1 MIDRFREK
9 LSSLLLFVGMSASG
23 NDAPGTTKVGNKEFK
38 NTVKYV
44 LVTGGVMSGLGKG
57 VIASSTG
64 RLLRSFGLRVT
75 AIKIDPYIN
84 IDAGTMSPFEHGEV
98 FVLDDGGEA
107 DLDLGNY
114 ERFLDIKLTRDNNIT
129 TGKIYDRVI
138 QKERKGEYL
147 GKTVQV
153 VPHISNE
160 IQEWVLRVAHTPTD
174 GLSGAPDVC
183 VIELGGTVGDIESM
197 PFIEAMRQ
205 FQFRVGRG
213 NMCILHVSLV
223 PVIGAV
229 GEQKTKPTQQSARE
243 LRALG
248 LIPDLIMCRSSDVL
262 SRETQEKISSFC
274 HVEPRCVIGV
284 NDVSNIYR
292 VPRLLYDQHIL
303 DILVERLSLT
313 SIGTDPSDF
322 NKWSSIADTVDHL
335 KSSSSIAND
344 IHIAM
349 VGKYTELADAYLSV
363 IRSLQHASYYVGNPM
378 KIDWV
383 EASDLEDEKGEKYAH
398 AWSLVKSAHGILV
411 PGGFGDRGVEGKIAA
426 ARYARENGKPYLGIC
441 LGMQVAVIEV
451 ARSKLGWSDANSA
464 EFSSTTSHPVIVFMP
479 EISKTHMGG
488 TMRLGLRRT
497 FFTSQ
502 DSLAAKLYKP
512 FHKPMQVKS
521 GEVQETDDFKFVDER
536 HRHRYEVNPKLIAE
550 LQKTGIQF
558 VGQDESGERQEVI
571 EIPEHPFFLA
581 VQYHPEF
588 LSRPN
593 RPSPPFV
600 GLLLAA
606 AGKLQSWLAEHP

>member
-1 MIDRFREK
+1 MA
-9 LSSLLLFVGMSASG
+9 SSNGEISSSKSG
-23 NDAPGTTKVGNKEFK
+23 KPEFK

-64 RLLRSFGLRVT
+64 RLLRSYGMRVT

-153 VPHISNE
+153 VPHISDE

-174 GLSGAPDVC
+174 GHPGAPDVC

-205 FQFRVGRG
+205 FQFKVGRG

-229 GEQKTKPTQQSARE
+229 GEQKTKPTQQSARD

-292 VPRLLYDQHIL
+292 VPRLLFNQDIL
-303 DILVERLSLT
+303 SVLVERLSLKNV
-313 SIGTDPSDF
+313 SNDSSDF
-322 NKWSSIADTVDHL
+322 DKWCSIADTVDAL
-335 KSSSSIAND
+335 KSSSSTSKD

-349 VGKYTELADAYLSV
+349 VGKYTELADSYLSV
-363 IRSLQHASYYVGNPM
+363 VRSLQHASYYVGNQI

-383 EASDLEDEKGEKYAH
+383 EASYLEDPNGDKYVSSWDLLKA
-398 AWSLVKSAHGILV
+398 SHGILV

-426 ARYARENGKPYLGIC
+426 AKYARENKKPYFGIC
-441 LGMQVAVIEV
+441 LGMQVAVIEA
-451 ARSKLGWSDANSA
+451 ARSLLNWNDANSA
-464 EFSSTTSHPVIVFMP
+464 EFNKDTTHPVIIFMP
-479 EISKTHMGG
+479 EISRSHMGG
-488 TMRLGLRRT
+488 TMRLGKRRT
-497 FFTSQ
+497 FFTSN
-502 DSLAAKLYKP
+502 DSLAARLYKP
-512 FHKPMQVKS
+512 FHKPLQMEQ
-521 GEVQETDDFKFVDER
+521 GELKEGEEFKFVDER
-536 HRHRYEVNPKLIAE
+536 HRHRYEVNPKLISE
-550 LQKTGIQF
+550 LQQTGLEF
-558 VGQDESGERQEVI
+558 VGQDESGERQEII
-571 EIPEHPFFLA
+571 EIPDHPYYLA

-606 AGKLQSWLAEHP
+606 SGKLQAWLDAHP

>member
-1 MIDRFREK
+1 MAA
-9 LSSLLLFVGMSASG
+9 SSSES
-23 NDAPGTTKVGNKEFK
+23 KVNGGVKGGKTPFQ

-64 RLLRSFGLRVT
+64 RLLRSHGLRVT

-153 VPHISNE
+153 VPHISDE
-160 IQEWVLRVAHTPTD
+160 IQDWVLKVAHTPTD
-174 GLSGAPDVC
+174 GLPGAPDVC

-205 FQFRVGRG
+205 FQFKVGRG
-213 NMCILHVSLV
+213 NMCIMHVSLV

-229 GEQKTKPTQQSARE
+229 GEQKTKPTQQSARD

-262 SRETQEKISSFC
+262 SQETQDKISSFC

-292 VPRLLYDQHIL
+292 VPRLLFSQNIL
-303 DILVERLSLT
+303 GILTERLSLKNVL
-313 SIGTDPSDF
+313 SDPTDFD
-322 NKWSSIADTVDHL
+322 KWCSIADTVDAL
-335 KSSSSIAND
+335 KSSSSVQKD

-349 VGKYTELADAYLSV
+349 VGKYTDLADSYLSV
-363 IRSLQHASYYVGNPM
+363 VRSLQHASYYVGNQV

-383 EASDLEDEKGEKYAH
+383 EATDLEDPQNEKHSASW
-398 AWSLVKSAHGILV
+398 ALLKSANGILV
-411 PGGFGDRGVEGKIAA
+411 PGGFGDRGVEGKILAA
-426 ARYARENGKPYLGIC
+426 KFARESKIPYFGIC
-441 LGMQVAVIEV
+441 LGMQVAVIEA
-451 ARSKLGWSDANSA
+451 ARHVLGWKDANSG
-464 EFSSTTSHPVIVFMP
+464 EFSETTQHPVIVFMP
-479 EISKTHMGG
+479 EISRTHMGG
-488 TMRLGLRRT
+488 TMRLGKRRT
-497 FFTSQ
+497 FFTST
-502 DSLAAKLYKP
+502 DSLAARLYKP
-512 FHKPMQVKS
+512 FHEPLQREA
-521 GEVQETDDFKFVDER
+521 GELAANEEFKFVDER
-536 HRHRYEVNPKLIAE
+536 HRHRFEVNPKLVSE
-550 LQKTGIQF
+550 LQATGLSF
-558 VGQDESGERQEVI
+558 VGQDETGERQEII
-571 EIPEHPFFLA
+571 EIQDHPFYLA

-606 AGKLQSWLAEHP
+606 SGKLNAWLEAHP

>member
-1 MIDRFREK
+1 MA
-9 LSSLLLFVGMSASG
+9 AS
-23 NDAPGTTKVGNKEFK
+23 NEAPVQRSNGKVEFK

-153 VPHISNE
+153 VPHICDE
-160 IQEWVLRVAHTPTD
+160 IQNWVLRVAHTPTD
-174 GLSGAPDVC
+174 GQDGAPDVC

-205 FQFRVGRG
+205 FQFKVGRQ
-213 NMCILHVSLV
+213 NMCIMHVSLV

-229 GEQKTKPTQQSARE
+229 GEQKTKPTQQSARD

-248 LIPDLIMCRSSDVL
+248 ITPDLIMCRSSDVL
-262 SRETQEKISSFC
+262 LQDTKDKISSFC
-274 HVEPRCVIGV
+274 HVEPRCVFSV

-292 VPRLLYDQHIL
+292 VPRLLYNQNIL
-303 DILVERLSLT
+303 SILSERLALT
-313 SIGTDPSDF
+313 VGTDPRDF
-322 NKWSSIADTVDHL
+322 DHWSSVADTVDML
-335 KSSSSIAND
+335 RSSTNLREL
-344 IHIAM
+344 HIAM
-349 VGKYTELADAYLSV
+349 VGKYTELADSYLSV
-363 IRSLQHASYYVGNPM
+363 VRSLQHASYHAKEHL
-378 KIDWV
+378 KIDWI
-383 EASDLEDEKGEKYAH
+383 EATDLEDPTTPKYQSS
-398 AWSLVKSAHGILV
+398 WTLLKNAHGILV

-426 ARYARENGKPYLGIC
+426 AKYARENKKPYLGIC
-441 LGMQVAVIEV
+441 LGMQIAVIEV
-451 ARSKLGWSDANSA
+451 ARNVLGWKDANSA
-464 EFSSTTSHPVIVFMP
+464 EFNQQTPHPVIVFMP
-479 EISKTHMGG
+479 EISRTHMGG
-488 TMRLGLRRT
+488 TMRLGKRRT
-497 FFTSQ
+497 FFTNS
-502 DSLAAKLYKP
+502 DSLAARLYKP
-512 FHKPMQVKS
+512 FHQPLQLAS
-521 GEVQETDDFKFVDER
+521 GELKTGEEFKWIDER
-536 HRHRYEVNPKLIAE
+536 HRHRYEVNPKLVAE
-550 LQKTGIQF
+550 LSQTGLLF
-558 VGQDESGERQEVI
+558 VGQDESAERQEIV
-571 EIPEHPFFLA
+571 EIPNHPYFLA

-600 GLLLAA
+600 GLVLAA
-606 AGKLQSWLAEHP
+606 AGKLEQWLAEHP

>member
-1 MIDRFREK
+1 MASAGESNGVK
-9 LSSLLLFVGMSASG
+9 SSK
-23 NDAPGTTKVGNKEFK
+23 PEFK

-57 VIASSTG
+57 VVASSTG
-64 RLLRSFGLRVT
+64 RLLKSFGLRVT

-153 VPHISNE
+153 VPHISDE
-160 IQEWVLRVAHTPTD
+160 IQNWVLRVAHTPTD
-174 GLSGAPDVC
+174 GLPGAPDVC

-205 FQFRVGRG
+205 FQFKVGRA
-213 NMCILHVSLV
+213 NMCIMHVSLV
-223 PVIGAV
+223 PVIGVV
-229 GEQKTKPTQQSARE
+229 GEQKTKPTQQSARD

-248 LIPDLIMCRSSDVL
+248 LTPDLIMCRSSDVL
-262 SRETQEKISSFC
+262 SSDTQEKISSFC
-274 HVEPRCVIGV
+274 HVEPRCVISV

-292 VPRLLYDQHIL
+292 VPRLLFNQNIL
-303 DILVERLSLT
+303 GILSERLALSVST
-313 SIGTDPSDF
+313 QDTTDFD
-322 NKWSSIADTVDHL
+322 KWSSVADTVDHL
-335 KSSSSIAND
+335 KSSSHIHD
-344 IHIAM
+344 VHIAM
-349 VGKYTELADAYLSV
+349 VGKYTDLADSYLSV
-363 IRSLQHASYYVGNPM
+363 VRSLQHASYYVGCQL

-383 EASDLEDEKGEKYAH
+383 EATDLENDQSDKFESSWALIKA
-398 AWSLVKSAHGILV
+398 AHGILV
-411 PGGFGDRGVEGKIAA
+411 PGGFGDRGVEGKILAA
-426 ARYARENGKPYLGIC
+426 KYARENNKPYLGIC
-441 LGMQVAVIEV
+441 LGMQVAVIEA
-451 ARSKLGWSDANSA
+451 ARSKLGWADANSA
-464 EFSSTTSHPVIVFMP
+464 EFNPTSTHPVIVFMP
-479 EISKTHMGG
+479 EISRTHMGG
-488 TMRLGLRRT
+488 TMRLGMRRT
-497 FFTSQ
+497 YFTTS
-502 DSLAAKLYKP
+502 DSLAARLYKP
-512 FHKPMQVKS
+512 FHQPLHIAS
-521 GEVQETDDFKFVDER
+521 GESKEGDEFKFVDER
-536 HRHRYEVNPKLIAE
+536 HRHRYEVNPKLISQLSEA
-550 LQKTGIQF
+550 GIQF
-558 VGQDESGERQEVI
+558 VGQDESGERQEIV
-571 EIPEHPFFLA
+571 EIPDHPYFLA

-600 GLLLAA
+600 GLLLAST
-606 AGKLQSWLAEHP
+606 GKLKTWLEEHP

>member
-1 MIDRFREK
+1 
-9 LSSLLLFVGMSASG
+9 
-23 NDAPGTTKVGNKEFK
+23 
-38 NTVKYV
+38 
-44 LVTGGVMSGLGKG
+44 MSGLGKG

-64 RLLRSFGLRVT
+64 RLLRSYGMRVT

-153 VPHISNE
+153 VPHISDE
-160 IQEWVLRVAHTPTD
+160 IQDWVLRVAHTPTD
-174 GLSGAPDVC
+174 GLPGAPDVC

-205 FQFRVGRG
+205 FQFKVGRG
-213 NMCILHVSLV
+213 NMCIMHVSLV

-229 GEQKTKPTQQSARE
+229 GEQKTKPTQQSARD

-248 LIPDLIMCRSSDVL
+248 LTPDLIMCRSSDVL

-292 VPRLLYDQHIL
+292 VPRLLFNQNIL
-303 DILVERLSLT
+303 EILVERLSLKNV
-313 SIGTDPSDF
+313 STDGSDF
-322 NKWSSIADTVDHL
+322 DKWCSIADTVDAL
-335 KSSSSIAND
+335 KSSSSASND

-349 VGKYTELADAYLSV
+349 VGKYTDLADSYLSV
-363 IRSLQHASYYVGNPM
+363 VRSLQHASYYVGNQI

-383 EASDLEDEKGEKYAH
+383 EASDLEDAKNENYESSWA
-398 AWSLVKSAHGILV
+398 LLKSSHGILV
-411 PGGFGDRGVEGKIAA
+411 PGGFGDRGVEGKILAA
-426 ARYARENGKPYLGIC
+426 KYARESKKPYFGIC
-441 LGMQVAVIEV
+441 LGMQVAVIEA
-451 ARSKLGWSDANSA
+451 ARSLLGWKEANSA
-464 EFSSTTSHPVIVFMP
+464 EFNPDTTHPVIVFMP
-479 EISKTHMGG
+479 EVSRTFMGG
-488 TMRLGLRRT
+488 TMRLGKRRT
-497 FFTSQ
+497 YFNATQ
-502 DSLAAKLYKP
+502 SLAARLYKP
-512 FHKPMQVKS
+512 FHKPMQIAS
-521 GEVQETDDFKFVDER
+521 GEIKDDDEFTWVDER
-536 HRHRYEVNPKLIAE
+536 HRHRYEVNPKLVEE
-550 LQKTGIQF
+550 LQTTGLAF
-558 VGQDESGERQEVI
+558 TGQDETGERQEII
-571 EIPEHPFFLA
+571 EIPDHPFYLA

-606 AGKLQSWLAEHP
+606 SGKLEAWLEQHP